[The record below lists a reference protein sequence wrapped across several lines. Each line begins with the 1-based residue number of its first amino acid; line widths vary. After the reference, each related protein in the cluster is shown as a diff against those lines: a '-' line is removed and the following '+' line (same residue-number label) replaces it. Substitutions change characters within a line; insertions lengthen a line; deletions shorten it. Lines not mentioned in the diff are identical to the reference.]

1 MMVKRSDFYWQANN
15 TVQFNGANGMRRRL
29 FCEPT
34 ERRDGSVTLL
44 LRNFDSPFRDTR
56 LTLSPRNAGWLGER
70 LGKRLESIV
79 NATGCLG
86 RLHVTPHDDG
96 TVTVAVEYVEGAGS
110 IDLTRDTAAIFADWL
125 RRMAAR
131 QFSEVA

>member
-44 LRNFDSPFRDTR
+44 LRTFDSPPSV
-56 LTLSPRNAGWLGER
+56 LLSMVRILHRVLGIMNR
-70 LGKRLESIV
+70 PMMNVPPV
-79 NATGCLG
+79 NTAVARFTQN
-86 RLHVTPHDDG
+86 DG
-96 TVTVAVEYVEGAGS
+96 QSV
-110 IDLTRDTAAIFADWL
+110 I
-125 RRMAAR
+125 
-131 QFSEVA
+131 